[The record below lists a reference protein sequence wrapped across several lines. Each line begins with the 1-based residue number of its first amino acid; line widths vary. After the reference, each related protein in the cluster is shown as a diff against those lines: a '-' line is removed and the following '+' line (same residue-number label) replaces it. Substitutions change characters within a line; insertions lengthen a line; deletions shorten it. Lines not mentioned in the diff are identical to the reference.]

1 MSWPLQE
8 FLHKGGLNEKNVVT
22 VLSGLKEVRAYDV
35 PNLIFLLCDALTVSH
50 LPDVSGPAKSRQL
63 YCVAT

>member
-1 MSWPLQE
+1 MASQE
-8 FLHKGGLNEKNVVT
+8 FLHKAGLNEKNVVT

-35 PNLIFLLCDALTVSH
+35 PNLIFLPRNALTVSH
-50 LPDVSGPAKSRQL
+50 LPEVSGRAKFRQL